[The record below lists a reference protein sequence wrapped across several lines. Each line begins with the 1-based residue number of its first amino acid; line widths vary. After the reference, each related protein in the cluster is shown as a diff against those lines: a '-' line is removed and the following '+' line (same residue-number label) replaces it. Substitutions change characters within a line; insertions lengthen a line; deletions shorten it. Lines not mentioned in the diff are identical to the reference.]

1 MQWLVTVFFY
11 LDKQCQKLNL
21 CYIKRED
28 EKMIE
33 EKPNTIIKAIKQR
46 IKYLE
51 ANDPH
56 NETLEVLRDH
66 VLEQEWR
73 ILPA

>member
-1 MQWLVTVFFY
+1 
-11 LDKQCQKLNL
+11 
-21 CYIKRED
+21 
-28 EKMIE
+28 MIE

-46 IKYLE
+46 IEYLE

-56 NETLEVLRDH
+56 NETLEVLKNH
-66 VLEQEWR
+66 VLEQDWR

>member
-1 MQWLVTVFFY
+1 
-11 LDKQCQKLNL
+11 
-21 CYIKRED
+21 
-28 EKMIE
+28 MIE

-56 NETLEVLRDH
+56 NETLEVLKNH
-66 VLEQEWR
+66 VLEQDWR

>member
-1 MQWLVTVFFY
+1 
-11 LDKQCQKLNL
+11 
-21 CYIKRED
+21 
-28 EKMIE
+28 MIE
-33 EKPNTIIKAIKQR
+33 EKPNTIIKAIKER

-56 NETLEVLRDH
+56 NETLVVLKNH
-66 VLEQEWR
+66 VLEQDWR

>member
-1 MQWLVTVFFY
+1 MQWLVTIFFY

-21 CYIKRED
+21 CYIKQED
-28 EKMIE
+28 GKMIE
-33 EKPNTIIKAIKQR
+33 EKSNTIIKAIKQR
-46 IKYLE
+46 IEYLE

-56 NETLEVLRDH
+56 NETLEVLKNH
-66 VLEQEWR
+66 VLEQDWR